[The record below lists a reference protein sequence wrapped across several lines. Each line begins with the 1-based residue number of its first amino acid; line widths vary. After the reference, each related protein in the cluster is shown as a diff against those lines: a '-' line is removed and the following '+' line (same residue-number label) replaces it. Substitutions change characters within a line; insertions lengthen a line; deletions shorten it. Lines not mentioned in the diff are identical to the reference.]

1 MTEALDVSD
10 QGAWHAALDR
20 IRTRFGGI
28 DILVNNA
35 GFHARGPF
43 DALTPEQIRQMIE
56 VNLTAPLVATRLVL
70 NDLKRSQRPAVIN
83 VASLAGRTPV
93 PGSVVY
99 SATKFG
105 LRAFGMALAE
115 ELHGSRI
122 RIASVSPGPIDTAFI
137 MDDID
142 SVSDLTFSQPIVTP
156 EQVAAAIVRLVDGG
170 PRDLPLPRISGWL
183 TTLTYL
189 FPGLGRMMRPML
201 ERRGRRTKERIKRE
215 RSRHQSIKSAGS
227 NPVGTT
233 HRDMPEQNSP
243 VFRANP
249 AARLVARAA
258 DSQNIVD
265 RCSFVNTMCT
275 RNYRRHCLDTPLCRN
290 RYR

>member
-1 MTEALDVSD
+1 MQQDFSGHTAIITGASMGVGAATARAFAERGANVVMIARGRDRLEAAARELAETCAAGDRIMTEALDVSD
-10 QGAWHAALDR
+10 QGALQAALDR
-20 IRTRFGGI
+20 IRARFGGI

-35 GFHARGPF
+35 GYHARGPF
-43 DALTPEQIRQMIE
+43 ETLTPEQIRQMIE

-70 NDLKRSQRPAVIN
+70 DDLKRSQRPAVIN

-156 EQVAAAIVRLVDGG
+156 EQVAAAIVRLVEGG
-170 PRDLPLPRISGWL
+170 PRDLTLPRISGWL

-201 ERRGRRTKERIKRE
+201 ERRGRRTKARIKRE
-215 RSRHQSIKSAGS
+215 RSRQK
-227 NPVGTT
+227 
-233 HRDMPEQNSP
+233 
-243 VFRANP
+243 
-249 AARLVARAA
+249 
-258 DSQNIVD
+258 
-265 RCSFVNTMCT
+265 
-275 RNYRRHCLDTPLCRN
+275 
-290 RYR
+290 